1 MEKVLSWREIF
12 NITWINANKRVE
24 ELVFQGINTCLN
36 EWEGLSVLIPSQ
48 LEMNI
53 TKFVIQGKNLIRN
66 QGNNFLR
73 KRAIFMKF
81 WRKLQW
87 HIMQLIRIFFI
98 IMYYRLH
105 QKFAQL
111 IQFIWD
117 FLYIYP
123 PICWRRSVVWCEN
136 SIEMMNN

>member
-87 HIMQLIRIFFI
+87 HIMQLIRIFFYNNVLPVASEI
-98 IMYYRLH
+98 RSTHSIYMEFSVHISTYMLKEISGLVWKFYRN
-105 QKFAQL
+105 
-111 IQFIWD
+111 D
-117 FLYIYP
+117 
-123 PICWRRSVVWCEN
+123 E
-136 SIEMMNN
+136 